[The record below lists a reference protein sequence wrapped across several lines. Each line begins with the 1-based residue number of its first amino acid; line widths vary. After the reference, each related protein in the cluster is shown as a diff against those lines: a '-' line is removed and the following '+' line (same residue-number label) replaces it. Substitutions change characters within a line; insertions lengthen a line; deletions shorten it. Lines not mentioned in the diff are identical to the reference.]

1 MKLNFRAFTALGL
14 AVIVAALTF
23 HMLRPRTLI
32 GTELK
37 FSINTGNFEILNMT
51 EEPLQARMISTRWA
65 FTLAGGDLETN
76 IQSTRLTTDGGYR
89 FVYEGEIP
97 PGNHTL
103 QLTRGRELD
112 ITLNASAPVTA
123 SVNPYTEADTQH
135 LLRGAAFIIVLLLSY
150 FTFESRAIWLPLLK
164 RDTSSPTKFT
174 KRVIE

>member
-1 MKLNFRAFTALGL
+1 MKLNFRAFAALGL
-14 AVIVAALTF
+14 AVIVATLTF
-23 HMLRPRTLI
+23 DMLRPRTLV
-32 GTELK
+32 GTELN
-37 FSINTGNFEILNMT
+37 FGINSGNFEIMNMT
-51 EEPLQARMISTRWA
+51 EEPLQARMISNRWA
-65 FTLAGGDLETN
+65 FTLAGSNLETD

-112 ITLNASAPVTA
+112 ITLNATAPVTA

-150 FTFESRAIWLPLLK
+150 FTFESRASWLPLLK
-164 RDTSSPTKFT
+164 RGGAPRSEFT
-174 KRVIE
+174 ERVVE